1 MKLLSRKETQLRATR
16 LWRPNPSLLKSCK
29 QKQTLKT
36 SKNGMKITP
45 RQKSYLQEVWP
56 APHLETTK
64 WPGLCT
70 KQLHWHCQMS
80 LHRNRIPWIW
90 HTKKCLQIRWKKE
103 KMKSNLKC
111 NVRARE
117 FRCSLTRVCFWIRL
131 RPTILLRLHC
141 LRSLKVMMMSQ
152 STILISLKSNPKTTM
167 TMIPICQ
174 HLRET
179 LRLSLLM
186 QLFSTTHRL

>member
-1 MKLLSRKETQLRATR
+1 
-16 LWRPNPSLLKSCK
+16 
-29 QKQTLKT
+29 
-36 SKNGMKITP
+36 
-45 RQKSYLQEVWP
+45 
-56 APHLETTK
+56 
-64 WPGLCT
+64 
-70 KQLHWHCQMS
+70 
-80 LHRNRIPWIW
+80 
-90 HTKKCLQIRWKKE
+90 
-103 KMKSNLKC
+103 MKSNLKC

-117 FRCSLTRVCFWIRL
+117 FRCNLTRVCFWIRL

-152 STILISLKSNPKTTM
+152 STILISLKSNPKMTM

-186 QLFSTTHRL
+186 QLFSTTHKLLRRKIDRKHSVSVWPWIERVTNSGKIFSQSSLMKRSGSLQRKNPSLTKLQSFSIGTIPFCARHLSILKVSIST